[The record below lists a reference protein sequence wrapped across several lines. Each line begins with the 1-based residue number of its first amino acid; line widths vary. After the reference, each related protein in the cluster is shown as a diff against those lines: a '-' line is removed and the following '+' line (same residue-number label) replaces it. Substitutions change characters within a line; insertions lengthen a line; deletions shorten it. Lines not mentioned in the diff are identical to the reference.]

1 MGMAPLRRDGEGP
14 GAASDVEQTNRRTES
29 GGIEQRA
36 LDDSLAGGQP
46 DDRVVRGRERLEP
59 QRRDERRILC
69 ASPRRCVC
77 RRGLVH
83 AASSSWRCGLTS
95 YSMSCSLRSEE
106 HTSELQSLMRISY
119 AVFCLK
125 KNKP

>member
-29 GGIEQRA
+29 GSIEQRA

-59 QRRDERRILC
+59 QGRDERRILC

-83 AASSSWRCGLTS
+83 GDRKSVVEGKSVSGRVDLGG
-95 YSMSCSLRSEE
+95 R
-106 HTSELQSLMRISY
+106 RIIK
-119 AVFCLK
+119 K
-125 KNKP
+125 KNKKIDR